1 MTELNQILNALP
13 WPAFIVR
20 PDLRVGKFNS
30 AAQSMFGLIG
40 SDVPLVNVIRHP
52 SVLKAVEMSITT
64 QIDHQARYLRRQIEG
79 ETAFKVHIRPVHPA
93 TGVMVCFENVDAA
106 ELQEQQRRDFVANV
120 SHELRSP
127 LTAIMGLLE
136 TLRGPALSDPKAQE
150 LLARIKLQL
159 KRVRPA
165 TTGVELRHGDL
176 QIDTAAQRVWR
187 ADHEIALGRRE
198 YALLLALI
206 ERPGKVFE
214 RGYLLDQVWG
224 RNMDVETRTVDVHIA
239 RVRKA
244 LVQFGGETRIRTVRG
259 SGYSME

>member
-1 MTELNQILNALP
+1 MVSKVSLKAKLLMVEDEASQQIILDYNLKSAGYETVQASDGYQALQLIDEEL
-13 WPAFIVR
+13 
-20 PDLRVGKFNS
+20 PDLILLDWMLPGVSGIEICR
-30 AAQSMFGLIG
+30 Q
-40 SDVPLVNVIRHP
+40 
-52 SVLKAVEMSITT
+52 LKARKDTREIPIIMLS
-64 QIDHQARYLRRQIEG
+64 ARSE
-79 ETAFKVHIRPVHPA
+79 EVDKVR
-93 TGVMVCFENVDAA
+93 G
-106 ELQEQQRRDFVANV
+106 
-120 SHELRSP
+120 
-127 LTAIMGLLE
+127 LE
-136 TLRGPALSDPKAQE
+136 TGADDYMQKPYGIQE

-176 QIDTAAQRVWR
+176 RIDTAAQRVWR

-244 LVQFGGETRIRTVRG
+244 LVQFGGETMIRTVRG
-259 SGYSME
+259 SGYSLE

>member
-1 MTELNQILNALP
+1 MVNKVSLKAKLLLVEDEASQQVILDYNLKSAGYETVQASDGYQALQLIDEEL
-13 WPAFIVR
+13 
-20 PDLRVGKFNS
+20 PDLILLDWMLPGVSGIEICR
-30 AAQSMFGLIG
+30 Q
-40 SDVPLVNVIRHP
+40 
-52 SVLKAVEMSITT
+52 LKARKDTREIPIVMLS
-64 QIDHQARYLRRQIEG
+64 ARSE
-79 ETAFKVHIRPVHPA
+79 EVDKVR
-93 TGVMVCFENVDAA
+93 G
-106 ELQEQQRRDFVANV
+106 
-120 SHELRSP
+120 
-127 LTAIMGLLE
+127 LE
-136 TLRGPALSDPKAQE
+136 TGADDYMQKPYGIQE

-165 TTGVELRHGDL
+165 TTGVELQHGDL
-176 QIDTAAQRVWR
+176 RIDTAAQRVWR

-244 LVQFGGETRIRTVRG
+244 LVQFGGETMIRTVRG
-259 SGYSME
+259 SGYSLE

>member
-1 MTELNQILNALP
+1 MVNKVSLKAKLLLVEDEASQQVILDYNLKSAGYETVQASDGYQALQLIDEEL
-13 WPAFIVR
+13 
-20 PDLRVGKFNS
+20 PDLILLDW
-30 AAQSMFGLIG
+30 ML
-40 SDVPLVNVIRHP
+40 P
-52 SVLKAVEMSITT
+52 SVSGLEICRQLKARKDTREIPIIMLS
-64 QIDHQARYLRRQIEG
+64 ARSE
-79 ETAFKVHIRPVHPA
+79 EVDKVR
-93 TGVMVCFENVDAA
+93 G
-106 ELQEQQRRDFVANV
+106 
-120 SHELRSP
+120 
-127 LTAIMGLLE
+127 LE
-136 TLRGPALSDPKAQE
+136 TGADDYMQKPYGIQE

-176 QIDTAAQRVWR
+176 RIDTAAQRVWR

-244 LVQFGGETRIRTVRG
+244 LVQFGGETMIRTVRG
-259 SGYSME
+259 SGYSLE

>member
-1 MTELNQILNALP
+1 MVNKVSPKAKLLLVEDEASQQVILDYNLKSAGYETVQASDGYQALQLIDEEL
-13 WPAFIVR
+13 
-20 PDLRVGKFNS
+20 PDLILLDWMLPGVSGIEICR
-30 AAQSMFGLIG
+30 Q
-40 SDVPLVNVIRHP
+40 
-52 SVLKAVEMSITT
+52 LKARKDTREIPIIMLS
-64 QIDHQARYLRRQIEG
+64 ARSE
-79 ETAFKVHIRPVHPA
+79 EVDKVR
-93 TGVMVCFENVDAA
+93 G
-106 ELQEQQRRDFVANV
+106 
-120 SHELRSP
+120 
-127 LTAIMGLLE
+127 LE
-136 TLRGPALSDPKAQE
+136 TGADDYMQKPYGIQE

-176 QIDTAAQRVWR
+176 RIDTAAQRVWR

-244 LVQFGGETRIRTVRG
+244 LVQFGGETMIRTVRG
-259 SGYSME
+259 SGYSLE

>member
-1 MTELNQILNALP
+1 MVNKVSLKAKLLLVEDEASQQVILDYNLKSAGYETVQACDGYQALQLIDEEL
-13 WPAFIVR
+13 
-20 PDLRVGKFNS
+20 PDLILLDWMLPGVSGIEICR
-30 AAQSMFGLIG
+30 Q
-40 SDVPLVNVIRHP
+40 
-52 SVLKAVEMSITT
+52 LKARKDTREIPIIMLS
-64 QIDHQARYLRRQIEG
+64 ARSE
-79 ETAFKVHIRPVHPA
+79 EVDKVR
-93 TGVMVCFENVDAA
+93 G
-106 ELQEQQRRDFVANV
+106 
-120 SHELRSP
+120 
-127 LTAIMGLLE
+127 LE
-136 TLRGPALSDPKAQE
+136 TGADDYMQKPYGIQE

-176 QIDTAAQRVWR
+176 RIDTAAQRVWR

-244 LVQFGGETRIRTVRG
+244 LVQFGGETMIRTVRG
-259 SGYSME
+259 SGYSLE

>member
-1 MTELNQILNALP
+1 MVNKVSLKAKLLLVEDEASQQVILDYNLKSAGYETVQASDGYQALQLIGEEL
-13 WPAFIVR
+13 
-20 PDLRVGKFNS
+20 PDLILLDWMLPGVSGIEICR
-30 AAQSMFGLIG
+30 Q
-40 SDVPLVNVIRHP
+40 
-52 SVLKAVEMSITT
+52 LKARKDTREIPIIMLS
-64 QIDHQARYLRRQIEG
+64 ARSE
-79 ETAFKVHIRPVHPA
+79 EVDKVR
-93 TGVMVCFENVDAA
+93 G
-106 ELQEQQRRDFVANV
+106 
-120 SHELRSP
+120 
-127 LTAIMGLLE
+127 LE
-136 TLRGPALSDPKAQE
+136 TGADDYMQKPYGIQE

-176 QIDTAAQRVWR
+176 RIDTAAQRVWR

-244 LVQFGGETRIRTVRG
+244 LVQFGGETMIRTVRG
-259 SGYSME
+259 SGYSLE

>member
-1 MTELNQILNALP
+1 MVEDEASQQVILDYNLKSAGYETVQASDGYQALQLIDEEL
-13 WPAFIVR
+13 
-20 PDLRVGKFNS
+20 PDLILLDWMLPGVSGIEICR
-30 AAQSMFGLIG
+30 Q
-40 SDVPLVNVIRHP
+40 
-52 SVLKAVEMSITT
+52 LKARKDTREIPIIMLS
-64 QIDHQARYLRRQIEG
+64 ARSE
-79 ETAFKVHIRPVHPA
+79 EVDKVR
-93 TGVMVCFENVDAA
+93 G
-106 ELQEQQRRDFVANV
+106 
-120 SHELRSP
+120 
-127 LTAIMGLLE
+127 LE
-136 TLRGPALSDPKAQE
+136 TGADDYMQKPYGIQE

-176 QIDTAAQRVWR
+176 RIDTAAQRVWR

-244 LVQFGGETRIRTVRG
+244 LVQFGGETMIRTVRG
-259 SGYSME
+259 SGYSLE

>member
-1 MTELNQILNALP
+1 MVNKVSLKAKLLLVEDEASQQVILDYNLKSAGYETVQASDGYQALQLIDEEL
-13 WPAFIVR
+13 
-20 PDLRVGKFNS
+20 PDLILLDWMLPGVSGIEVCR
-30 AAQSMFGLIG
+30 Q
-40 SDVPLVNVIRHP
+40 
-52 SVLKAVEMSITT
+52 LKARKDTREIPIIMLS
-64 QIDHQARYLRRQIEG
+64 ARSE
-79 ETAFKVHIRPVHPA
+79 EVDKVR
-93 TGVMVCFENVDAA
+93 G
-106 ELQEQQRRDFVANV
+106 
-120 SHELRSP
+120 
-127 LTAIMGLLE
+127 LE
-136 TLRGPALSDPKAQE
+136 TGADDYMQKPYGIQE

-176 QIDTAAQRVWR
+176 RIDTAAQRVWR

-244 LVQFGGETRIRTVRG
+244 LVQFGGETMIRTVRG
-259 SGYSME
+259 SGYSLE

>member
-1 MTELNQILNALP
+1 MVNKVSLKAKLLLVEDEASQQVILDYNLKSAGYETVQASDGYQALQLIDEEL
-13 WPAFIVR
+13 
-20 PDLRVGKFNS
+20 PDLILLDWMLPGVSGIEICR
-30 AAQSMFGLIG
+30 Q
-40 SDVPLVNVIRHP
+40 
-52 SVLKAVEMSITT
+52 LKARKDTREIPIIMLS
-64 QIDHQARYLRRQIEG
+64 ARSE
-79 ETAFKVHIRPVHPA
+79 EVDKVR
-93 TGVMVCFENVDAA
+93 G
-106 ELQEQQRRDFVANV
+106 
-120 SHELRSP
+120 
-127 LTAIMGLLE
+127 LE
-136 TLRGPALSDPKAQE
+136 TGADDYMQKPYGIQE

-165 TTGVELRHGDL
+165 TTGVELRHDDL
-176 QIDTAAQRVWR
+176 RIDTAAQRVWR

-244 LVQFGGETRIRTVRG
+244 LVQFGGETMIRTVRG
-259 SGYSME
+259 SGYSLE

>member
-1 MTELNQILNALP
+1 MVNKVSLKAKLLLVEDEASQQVILDYNLKSAGYETVQASDGYQALQLIDEEL
-13 WPAFIVR
+13 
-20 PDLRVGKFNS
+20 PDLILLDWMLPGVSGIEICR
-30 AAQSMFGLIG
+30 Q
-40 SDVPLVNVIRHP
+40 
-52 SVLKAVEMSITT
+52 LKARKDTREIPIIMLS
-64 QIDHQARYLRRQIEG
+64 ARSE
-79 ETAFKVHIRPVHPA
+79 EVDKVR
-93 TGVMVCFENVDAA
+93 G
-106 ELQEQQRRDFVANV
+106 
-120 SHELRSP
+120 
-127 LTAIMGLLE
+127 LE
-136 TLRGPALSDPKAQE
+136 TGADDYMQKPYGIQE

-176 QIDTAAQRVWR
+176 RIDTAAQRVWR

-224 RNMDVETRTVDVHIA
+224 CNMDVETRTVDVHIA

-244 LVQFGGETRIRTVRG
+244 LVQFGGETMIRTVRG
-259 SGYSME
+259 SGYSLE

>member
-1 MTELNQILNALP
+1 MVNKVSLKAKLLLVEDEASQQVILDYNLKSAGYETVQASDGYQALQLIDEEL
-13 WPAFIVR
+13 
-20 PDLRVGKFNS
+20 PDLILLDWMLPGVSGIEICR
-30 AAQSMFGLIG
+30 Q
-40 SDVPLVNVIRHP
+40 
-52 SVLKAVEMSITT
+52 LKARKDTREIPIIMLS
-64 QIDHQARYLRRQIEG
+64 ARSE
-79 ETAFKVHIRPVHPA
+79 EVDKVR
-93 TGVMVCFENVDAA
+93 G
-106 ELQEQQRRDFVANV
+106 
-120 SHELRSP
+120 
-127 LTAIMGLLE
+127 LE
-136 TLRGPALSDPKAQE
+136 TGADDYMQKPYGIQE

-165 TTGVELRHGDL
+165 TTGVELQHGDL
-176 QIDTAAQRVWR
+176 RIDTAAQRVWR

-244 LVQFGGETRIRTVRG
+244 LVQFGGETMIRTVRG
-259 SGYSME
+259 SGYSLE

>member
-1 MTELNQILNALP
+1 MVNKVSLKAKLLLVEDEASQQVILDYNLKSAGYETVQASDGYQALQLIDEEL
-13 WPAFIVR
+13 
-20 PDLRVGKFNS
+20 PDLILLDW
-30 AAQSMFGLIG
+30 ML
-40 SDVPLVNVIRHP
+40 P
-52 SVLKAVEMSITT
+52 SVSGIEICRQLKARKDTREIPIIMLS
-64 QIDHQARYLRRQIEG
+64 ARSE
-79 ETAFKVHIRPVHPA
+79 EVDKVR
-93 TGVMVCFENVDAA
+93 G
-106 ELQEQQRRDFVANV
+106 
-120 SHELRSP
+120 
-127 LTAIMGLLE
+127 LE
-136 TLRGPALSDPKAQE
+136 TGADDYMQKPYGIQE

-176 QIDTAAQRVWR
+176 RIDTAAQRVWR

-244 LVQFGGETRIRTVRG
+244 LVQFGGETMIRTVRG
-259 SGYSME
+259 SGYSLE

>member
-1 MTELNQILNALP
+1 MVSKVSLKAKLLMVEDEASQQIILDYNLKSAGYETVQASDGYQALQLIDEEL
-13 WPAFIVR
+13 
-20 PDLRVGKFNS
+20 PDLILLDWMLPGVSGIEICR
-30 AAQSMFGLIG
+30 Q
-40 SDVPLVNVIRHP
+40 
-52 SVLKAVEMSITT
+52 LKARKNTREIPIIMLS
-64 QIDHQARYLRRQIEG
+64 ARSE
-79 ETAFKVHIRPVHPA
+79 EVDKVR
-93 TGVMVCFENVDAA
+93 G
-106 ELQEQQRRDFVANV
+106 
-120 SHELRSP
+120 
-127 LTAIMGLLE
+127 LE
-136 TLRGPALSDPKAQE
+136 TGADDYMQKPYGIQE

-176 QIDTAAQRVWR
+176 RIDTAAQRVWR

-244 LVQFGGETRIRTVRG
+244 LVQFGGETMIRTVRG
-259 SGYSME
+259 SGYSLE

>member
-1 MTELNQILNALP
+1 MILLDWMLP
-13 WPAFIVR
+13 GVSGIEICR
-20 PDLRVGKFNS
+20 
-30 AAQSMFGLIG
+30 Q
-40 SDVPLVNVIRHP
+40 
-52 SVLKAVEMSITT
+52 LKARKDTREIPIIMLS
-64 QIDHQARYLRRQIEG
+64 ARSE
-79 ETAFKVHIRPVHPA
+79 EVDKVR
-93 TGVMVCFENVDAA
+93 G
-106 ELQEQQRRDFVANV
+106 
-120 SHELRSP
+120 
-127 LTAIMGLLE
+127 LE
-136 TLRGPALSDPKAQE
+136 TGADDYMQKPYGIQE

-176 QIDTAAQRVWR
+176 RIDTAAQRVWR

-244 LVQFGGETRIRTVRG
+244 LVQFGGETMIRTVRG
-259 SGYSME
+259 SGYSLE

>member
-1 MTELNQILNALP
+1 MVSKVSLKAKLLLVEDEASQQIILDYNLKSAGYETVQASDGYQALQLIDEEL
-13 WPAFIVR
+13 
-20 PDLRVGKFNS
+20 PDLILLDW
-30 AAQSMFGLIG
+30 ML
-40 SDVPLVNVIRHP
+40 P
-52 SVLKAVEMSITT
+52 SVSGIEICRQLKARKDTREIPIIMLS
-64 QIDHQARYLRRQIEG
+64 ARSE
-79 ETAFKVHIRPVHPA
+79 EVDKVR
-93 TGVMVCFENVDAA
+93 G
-106 ELQEQQRRDFVANV
+106 
-120 SHELRSP
+120 
-127 LTAIMGLLE
+127 LE
-136 TLRGPALSDPKAQE
+136 TGADDYMQKPYGIQE

-176 QIDTAAQRVWR
+176 RIDTAAQRVWR

-244 LVQFGGETRIRTVRG
+244 LVQFGGETMIRTVRG
-259 SGYSME
+259 SGYSLE

>member
-1 MTELNQILNALP
+1 MGNKVSLKAKLLLVEDEASQQVILDYNLKSAGYETVQASDGYQALQLIDEEL
-13 WPAFIVR
+13 
-20 PDLRVGKFNS
+20 PDLILLDWMLPGVSGIEICR
-30 AAQSMFGLIG
+30 Q
-40 SDVPLVNVIRHP
+40 
-52 SVLKAVEMSITT
+52 LKARKDTREIPIIMLS
-64 QIDHQARYLRRQIEG
+64 ARSE
-79 ETAFKVHIRPVHPA
+79 EVDKVR
-93 TGVMVCFENVDAA
+93 G
-106 ELQEQQRRDFVANV
+106 
-120 SHELRSP
+120 
-127 LTAIMGLLE
+127 LE
-136 TLRGPALSDPKAQE
+136 TGADDYMQKPYGIQE

-176 QIDTAAQRVWR
+176 RIDTAAQRVWR

-244 LVQFGGETRIRTVRG
+244 LVQFGGETMIRTVRG
-259 SGYSME
+259 SGYSLE

>member
-1 MTELNQILNALP
+1 MVNKVSLKAKLLLVEDEASQQVILDYNLKSAGYETVQASDGYQALQLIDEEL
-13 WPAFIVR
+13 
-20 PDLRVGKFNS
+20 PDLILLDWMLPGVSGIEICR
-30 AAQSMFGLIG
+30 Q
-40 SDVPLVNVIRHP
+40 
-52 SVLKAVEMSITT
+52 LKARKDTREIPIIMLS
-64 QIDHQARYLRRQIEG
+64 ARSE
-79 ETAFKVHIRPVHPA
+79 EVDKVR
-93 TGVMVCFENVDAA
+93 G
-106 ELQEQQRRDFVANV
+106 
-120 SHELRSP
+120 
-127 LTAIMGLLE
+127 LE
-136 TLRGPALSDPKAQE
+136 TGADDYMQKPYGIQE

-176 QIDTAAQRVWR
+176 RIDTAAQRVWR

-224 RNMDVETRTVDVHIA
+224 RNMDVETRTVDVHVA

-244 LVQFGGETRIRTVRG
+244 LVQFGGETMIRTVRG
-259 SGYSME
+259 SGYSLE

>member
-1 MTELNQILNALP
+1 MVNKVSLKAKLLLVEDEASQQVILDYNLKSAGYETVQASDGYQALQLIDEEL
-13 WPAFIVR
+13 
-20 PDLRVGKFNS
+20 PDLILLDWMLPGVSGIEICR
-30 AAQSMFGLIG
+30 Q
-40 SDVPLVNVIRHP
+40 
-52 SVLKAVEMSITT
+52 LKARKDTREIPIIMLS
-64 QIDHQARYLRRQIEG
+64 ARSE
-79 ETAFKVHIRPVHPA
+79 EVDKVR
-93 TGVMVCFENVDAA
+93 G
-106 ELQEQQRRDFVANV
+106 
-120 SHELRSP
+120 
-127 LTAIMGLLE
+127 LE
-136 TLRGPALSDPKAQE
+136 TGADDYMQKPYGIQE

-176 QIDTAAQRVWR
+176 RIDTAAQRVWR

-224 RNMDVETRTVDVHIA
+224 RNMDVETRTVDVHIS

-244 LVQFGGETRIRTVRG
+244 LVQFGGETMIRTVRG
-259 SGYSME
+259 SGYSLE

>member
-1 MTELNQILNALP
+1 MVNKVSLKAKLLLVEDEASQQVILDYNLKSAGYETVQASDGYQALQLIDEEL
-13 WPAFIVR
+13 
-20 PDLRVGKFNS
+20 PDLILLDWMLPGVSGIEICR
-30 AAQSMFGLIG
+30 Q
-40 SDVPLVNVIRHP
+40 
-52 SVLKAVEMSITT
+52 LKARKDTREIPIIMLS
-64 QIDHQARYLRRQIEG
+64 ARSE
-79 ETAFKVHIRPVHPA
+79 EVDKVR
-93 TGVMVCFENVDAA
+93 G
-106 ELQEQQRRDFVANV
+106 
-120 SHELRSP
+120 
-127 LTAIMGLLE
+127 LE
-136 TLRGPALSDPKAQE
+136 TGADDYMQKPYGIQE

-176 QIDTAAQRVWR
+176 RIDTAAQRVWR
-187 ADHEIALGRRE
+187 ADHEIALGRQE

-244 LVQFGGETRIRTVRG
+244 LVQFGGETMIRTVRG
-259 SGYSME
+259 SGYSLE

>member
-1 MTELNQILNALP
+1 MVNKVSLKAKLLLVEDEASQQVILDYNLKSAGYETVQASDGYQALQLIDEEL
-13 WPAFIVR
+13 
-20 PDLRVGKFNS
+20 PDLILLDWMLPGVSGIEICR
-30 AAQSMFGLIG
+30 Q
-40 SDVPLVNVIRHP
+40 
-52 SVLKAVEMSITT
+52 LKARKDTREIPIIMLS
-64 QIDHQARYLRRQIEG
+64 ARSE
-79 ETAFKVHIRPVHPA
+79 EVDKVR
-93 TGVMVCFENVDAA
+93 G
-106 ELQEQQRRDFVANV
+106 
-120 SHELRSP
+120 
-127 LTAIMGLLE
+127 LE
-136 TLRGPALSDPKAQE
+136 TGADDYMQKPYGIQE

-176 QIDTAAQRVWR
+176 RIDTAAQRVWR

-244 LVQFGGETRIRTVRG
+244 LVQFGGETMIRTVRG
-259 SGYSME
+259 SGYSLD

>member
-1 MTELNQILNALP
+1 MVNKVSLKAKLLLVEDEASQQVILNYNLKSAGYETVQASDGYQALQL
-13 WPAFIVR
+13 IDEEL
-20 PDLRVGKFNS
+20 PDLILLDWMLPGVSGIEICR
-30 AAQSMFGLIG
+30 Q
-40 SDVPLVNVIRHP
+40 
-52 SVLKAVEMSITT
+52 LKARKDTREIPIIMLS
-64 QIDHQARYLRRQIEG
+64 ARSE
-79 ETAFKVHIRPVHPA
+79 EVDKVR
-93 TGVMVCFENVDAA
+93 G
-106 ELQEQQRRDFVANV
+106 
-120 SHELRSP
+120 
-127 LTAIMGLLE
+127 LE
-136 TLRGPALSDPKAQE
+136 TGADDYMQKPYGIQE

-176 QIDTAAQRVWR
+176 RIDTAAQRVWR

-244 LVQFGGETRIRTVRG
+244 LVQFGGETMIRTVRG
-259 SGYSME
+259 SGYSLE

>member
-1 MTELNQILNALP
+1 MVNKVSLKAKLLLVEDEASQQVILDYNLKSVGYETVQASDGYQALQLIDEEL
-13 WPAFIVR
+13 
-20 PDLRVGKFNS
+20 PDLILLDWMLPGVSGIEICR
-30 AAQSMFGLIG
+30 Q
-40 SDVPLVNVIRHP
+40 
-52 SVLKAVEMSITT
+52 LKARKDTREIPIIMLS
-64 QIDHQARYLRRQIEG
+64 ARSE
-79 ETAFKVHIRPVHPA
+79 EVDKVR
-93 TGVMVCFENVDAA
+93 G
-106 ELQEQQRRDFVANV
+106 
-120 SHELRSP
+120 
-127 LTAIMGLLE
+127 LE
-136 TLRGPALSDPKAQE
+136 TGADDYMQKPYGIQE

-176 QIDTAAQRVWR
+176 RIDTAAQRVWR

-244 LVQFGGETRIRTVRG
+244 LVQFGGETMIRTVRG
-259 SGYSME
+259 SGYSLE

>member
-1 MTELNQILNALP
+1 MGNKVSLKAKLLLVEDEASQRVILDYNLKSAGYGTVQASDGYQALQLIDEEL
-13 WPAFIVR
+13 
-20 PDLRVGKFNS
+20 PDLILLDWMLPGVSGIEICR
-30 AAQSMFGLIG
+30 Q
-40 SDVPLVNVIRHP
+40 
-52 SVLKAVEMSITT
+52 LKARKDTREIPIIMLS
-64 QIDHQARYLRRQIEG
+64 ARSE
-79 ETAFKVHIRPVHPA
+79 EVDKVR
-93 TGVMVCFENVDAA
+93 G
-106 ELQEQQRRDFVANV
+106 
-120 SHELRSP
+120 
-127 LTAIMGLLE
+127 LE
-136 TLRGPALSDPKAQE
+136 TGADDYMQKPYGIQE

-176 QIDTAAQRVWR
+176 RIDTAAQRVWR

-244 LVQFGGETRIRTVRG
+244 LVQFGGETMIRTVRG
-259 SGYSME
+259 SGYSLE

>member
-1 MTELNQILNALP
+1 VQASDGYQALQLIDEEL
-13 WPAFIVR
+13 
-20 PDLRVGKFNS
+20 PDLILLDWMLPGVSGIEICR
-30 AAQSMFGLIG
+30 Q
-40 SDVPLVNVIRHP
+40 
-52 SVLKAVEMSITT
+52 LKARKDTREIPIIMLS
-64 QIDHQARYLRRQIEG
+64 ARSE
-79 ETAFKVHIRPVHPA
+79 EVDKVR
-93 TGVMVCFENVDAA
+93 G
-106 ELQEQQRRDFVANV
+106 
-120 SHELRSP
+120 
-127 LTAIMGLLE
+127 LE
-136 TLRGPALSDPKAQE
+136 TGADDYMQKPYGIQE

-176 QIDTAAQRVWR
+176 RIDTAAQRVWR

-244 LVQFGGETRIRTVRG
+244 LVQFGGETMIRTVRG
-259 SGYSME
+259 SGYSLE